1 MFFRCDFGVSPDFSA
16 PFLPRNG
23 QTFFF
28 RKNIDVF
35 CNINARFLKY
45 LNFVV
50 CFARNNMRKITSY
63 LSLPVIS
70 GSQHKILGTITGVL
84 CEKRLKSVGFFAF
97 SDLYSKDSENM
108 YVAARSL
115 KKINDDSVVLSNLL
129 CIKSQSDVSGKD
141 LIEFPLGA
149 PVYTADGKAL
159 GVLSDL
165 YFGDTDKIATAII
178 VNETPVLVERIASVD
193 AQGIILLPDGK
204 KRVRKQKSKPVIEK
218 PEKDFKVSI
227 LSPPETALSL
237 PVKALSNYGFLIGRV
252 ATSSV
257 YDKNNVPIVK
267 KGALVTEKVV
277 FDAHRKNRLIA
288 LTIATKR

>member
-1 MFFRCDFGVSPDFSA
+1 
-16 PFLPRNG
+16 
-23 QTFFF
+23 
-28 RKNIDVF
+28 
-35 CNINARFLKY
+35 
-45 LNFVV
+45 
-50 CFARNNMRKITSY
+50 MRKITSY

-129 CIKSQSDVSGKD
+129 CIKSQYDVSGKD

-193 AQGIILLPDGK
+193 AQGVLLLPDGK

-218 PEKDFKVSI
+218 PEKDFSRKKNENQRHVARVRAIRRFFLWASNTTFFVTSAPFLMMGTLF
-227 LSPPETALSL
+227 LS
-237 PVKALSNYGFLIGRV
+237 
-252 ATSSV
+252 
-257 YDKNNVPIVK
+257 
-267 KGALVTEKVV
+267 
-277 FDAHRKNRLIA
+277 
-288 LTIATKR
+288 

>member
-1 MFFRCDFGVSPDFSA
+1 
-16 PFLPRNG
+16 
-23 QTFFF
+23 
-28 RKNIDVF
+28 
-35 CNINARFLKY
+35 
-45 LNFVV
+45 
-50 CFARNNMRKITSY
+50 MRKITSY

-193 AQGIILLPDGK
+193 AQGVLLLPDGK

-227 LSPPETALSL
+227 LSPPENALSL

-267 KGALVTEKVV
+267 KGALVTKKVV

-288 LTIATKR
+288 LTIATCR

>member
-1 MFFRCDFGVSPDFSA
+1 M
-16 PFLPRNG
+16 
-23 QTFFF
+23 
-28 RKNIDVF
+28 
-35 CNINARFLKY
+35 
-45 LNFVV
+45 
-50 CFARNNMRKITSY
+50 
-63 LSLPVIS
+63 
-70 GSQHKILGTITGVL
+70 
-84 CEKRLKSVGFFAF
+84 
-97 SDLYSKDSENM
+97 
-108 YVAARSL
+108 
-115 KKINDDSVVLSNLL
+115 
-129 CIKSQSDVSGKD
+129 
-141 LIEFPLGA
+141 
-149 PVYTADGKAL
+149 
-159 GVLSDL
+159 

-193 AQGIILLPDGK
+193 AQGVILLPDGK

-227 LSPPETALSL
+227 MSPPENALSL

-267 KGALVTEKVV
+267 KGALVTKKVV

>member
-1 MFFRCDFGVSPDFSA
+1 
-16 PFLPRNG
+16 
-23 QTFFF
+23 
-28 RKNIDVF
+28 
-35 CNINARFLKY
+35 
-45 LNFVV
+45 
-50 CFARNNMRKITSY
+50 MRKITSY

-149 PVYTADGKAL
+149 PVYSADGKAL

-193 AQGIILLPDGK
+193 AQGVILLPDGK

-218 PEKDFKVSI
+218 Q
-227 LSPPETALSL
+227 
-237 PVKALSNYGFLIGRV
+237 IGR
-252 ATSSV
+252 
-257 YDKNNVPIVK
+257 
-267 KGALVTEKVV
+267 
-277 FDAHRKNRLIA
+277 AHV
-288 LTIATKR
+288 

>member
-1 MFFRCDFGVSPDFSA
+1 
-16 PFLPRNG
+16 
-23 QTFFF
+23 
-28 RKNIDVF
+28 
-35 CNINARFLKY
+35 
-45 LNFVV
+45 
-50 CFARNNMRKITSY
+50 
-63 LSLPVIS
+63 
-70 GSQHKILGTITGVL
+70 
-84 CEKRLKSVGFFAF
+84 
-97 SDLYSKDSENM
+97 M

-149 PVYTADGKAL
+149 PVYTADGKSL

-165 YFGDTDKIATAII
+165 YFGDTYKIATAII

-193 AQGIILLPDGK
+193 AQGVILLPDGK

-227 LSPPETALSL
+227 LSPPENALSL
-237 PVKALSNYGFLIGRV
+237 PVKAISNYGFLIGRV

-257 YDKNNVPIVK
+257 YDRNNVPIVK
-267 KGALVTEKVV
+267 KGALVTKKVV

-288 LTIATKR
+288 LTLATKR

>member
-1 MFFRCDFGVSPDFSA
+1 M
-16 PFLPRNG
+16 
-23 QTFFF
+23 
-28 RKNIDVF
+28 
-35 CNINARFLKY
+35 
-45 LNFVV
+45 
-50 CFARNNMRKITSY
+50 
-63 LSLPVIS
+63 
-70 GSQHKILGTITGVL
+70 

-129 CIKSQSDVSGKD
+129 CIKKANPTFREKD

-193 AQGIILLPDGK
+193 AQGVILLPDGK
-204 KRVRKQKSKPVIEK
+204 KSACGNKKSKPVIEK

-227 LSPPETALSL
+227 LSPPENALSL

-257 YDKNNVPIVK
+257 YDRNNVPIVK
-267 KGALVTEKVV
+267 KGALVTKKVV

-288 LTIATKR
+288 LTLATCR

>member
-1 MFFRCDFGVSPDFSA
+1 
-16 PFLPRNG
+16 
-23 QTFFF
+23 
-28 RKNIDVF
+28 
-35 CNINARFLKY
+35 
-45 LNFVV
+45 
-50 CFARNNMRKITSY
+50 MRKITSY

-141 LIEFPLGA
+141 LIDFPLGA

-159 GVLSDL
+159 GVP
-165 YFGDTDKIATAII
+165 A
-178 VNETPVLVERIASVD
+178 
-193 AQGIILLPDGK
+193 
-204 KRVRKQKSKPVIEK
+204 IEK

-227 LSPPETALSL
+227 LSPPENALSL
-237 PVKALSNYGFLIGRV
+237 PVKALSNYEFLIGRV

-267 KGALVTEKVV
+267 KGALVTKKVV

-288 LTIATKR
+288 LTLATKR